1 MCKQYELH
9 PVKESAVQKL
19 DLTRQIVDRALL
31 YELRAVF
38 QIDGLLRGDRQ
49 EADRAAQP
57 VQRTGFGQ
65 GRRAADKIRGL
76 RVVPAGMHRACGR
89 IGLRMLRANDGV
101 LLRDDRND
109 GAGTAGIDLRR
120 EAGNVS
126 GQRHLIPKRLEDI
139 RQIAR
144 GLPLLIADL
153 RVLPDRLFNLD
164 DQTFVFFYTGKNAF
178 DSFVTGLFHRASFP
192 AQLFL

>member
-1 MCKQYELH
+1 MDWLIIGGLLAIIILQLLFRPKKDTSDTQNEL
-9 PVKESAVQKL
+9 KRLL
-19 DLTRQIVDRALL
+19 DEMQRSFERIEKNFREDFRLNREEGRIVARDNREELTRSMS
-31 YELRAVF
+31 EF
-38 QIDGLLRGDRQ
+38 
-49 EADRAAQP
+49 
-57 VQRTGFGQ
+57 
-65 GRRAADKIRGL
+65 
-76 RVVPAGMHRACGR
+76 
-89 IGLRMLRANDGV
+89 
-101 LLRDDRND
+101 
-109 GAGTAGIDLRR
+109 R
-120 EAGNVS
+120 EAFDRGIASFNNL
-126 GQRHLIPKRLEDI
+126 QREKFANLDEQQRLLVANTEKRLEDI